1 MEDEFGRTPLKNCVL
16 EMVQKELHFDHY
28 YIPTLRTIL
37 IKLDHGDLKRLEQI
51 NNREQNM
58 VNNKNNN
65 AGMPDMGMDMGG
77 MNMH

>member
-1 MEDEFGRTPLKNCVL
+1 
-16 EMVQKELHFDHY
+16 MVQKELHFDHY